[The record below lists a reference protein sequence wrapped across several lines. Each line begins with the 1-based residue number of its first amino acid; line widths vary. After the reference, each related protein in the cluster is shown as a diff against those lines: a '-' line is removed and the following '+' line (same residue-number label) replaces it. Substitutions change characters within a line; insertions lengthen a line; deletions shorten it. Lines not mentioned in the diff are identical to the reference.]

1 MAEVDVKKQQ
11 GSEKGSSLQKNEGTG
26 VSRRGWE
33 GFPLSL
39 WPSDFFG
46 ANPFS
51 PNPFSMM
58 RRFHDDMDRTFARV
72 FRGEAEGGLG
82 VWSPAIEVAEQN
94 GQLKVRA
101 DLPGLKPEDVKV
113 EVTDDAVII
122 QGERK
127 NEHEET
133 KGGVYRCERSY
144 GHFHREIPVPEGAKS
159 DQAKAQ
165 FKDGVL
171 EVSIPIPEQAG
182 KRRTIPV
189 EAVSWEPPKTQK

>member
-11 GSEKGSSLQKNEGTG
+11 GSEKGTSVQKHEGTG
-26 VSRRGWE
+26 VSRPGWE

-46 ANPFS
+46 ASPFS
-51 PNPFSMM
+51 VM
-58 RRFHDDMDRTFARV
+58 RRFQDEMDRTFARV
-72 FRGEAEGGLG
+72 FRRETDGGLA
-82 VWSPAIEVAEQN
+82 VWSPAIEVAEQG

-113 EVTDDAVII
+113 EVTEDAVII

-133 KGGVYRCERSY
+133 KGGVYRSERSY
-144 GHFHREIPVPEGAKS
+144 GQFHREIPLPEGAKS

-189 EAVSWEPPKTQK
+189 ESVSWEAPKTQK

>member
-1 MAEVDVKKQQ
+1 MAEVDLKKQQ
-11 GSEKGSSLQKNEGTG
+11 GSEKGTSLQKHEG
-26 VSRRGWE
+26 SDMSHRGSE
-33 GFPLSL
+33 GFPSL

-58 RRFHDDMDRTFARV
+58 RRFQDEMDRTFARV
-72 FRGEAEGGLG
+72 FGRETDGGMRI
-82 VWSPAIEVAEQN
+82 WSPAIEVAEHQ
-94 GQLKVRA
+94 GQLRVRA
-101 DLPGLKPEDVKV
+101 DLPGMKPEDVKV

-133 KGGVYRCERSY
+133 KGGVYRSERSY
-144 GHFHREIPVPEGAKS
+144 GQFHREIPLPEGTKS

-165 FKDGVL
+165 FRDGVL
-171 EVSIPIPEQAG
+171 EISVPIPQQAS
-182 KRRTIPV
+182 KRRTVPV
-189 EAVSWEPPKTQK
+189 ETVSGEPPKTQK

>member
-1 MAEVDVKKQQ
+1 MGEIDVKKQQ
-11 GSEKGSSLQKNEGTG
+11 GSEKGTSVQKHEGGG
-26 VSRRGWE
+26 VTRRGWE

-51 PNPFSMM
+51 MM
-58 RRFHDDMDRTFARV
+58 RRFQDEMDRTFARV
-72 FRGEAEGGLG
+72 FNRETDGGLG
-82 VWSPAIEVAEQN
+82 VWSPAIEVAEQD

-113 EVTDDAVII
+113 EVTENAVII

-133 KGGVYRCERSY
+133 KGGVYRCERAY
-144 GHFHREIPVPEGAKS
+144 GQFHREIPLPEGAKS

-165 FKDGVL
+165 FKNGVL
-171 EVSIPIPEQAG
+171 EVSIPIPEHAS
-182 KRRTIPV
+182 KRRAVPV
-189 EAVSWEPPKTQK
+189 ETVSWEPPKTQK

>member
-11 GSEKGSSLQKNEGTG
+11 GSEKGTSVQKSEGAG

-33 GFPLSL
+33 GFPLSQ

-51 PNPFSMM
+51 VM
-58 RRFHDDMDRTFARV
+58 RRFRDEMDRSFARV
-72 FRGEAEGGLG
+72 FGRETDGGLG
-82 VWSPAIEVAEQN
+82 VWSPAIEVAEQD

-113 EVTDDAVII
+113 EVTENAVII

-144 GHFHREIPVPEGAKS
+144 GQFHREIPIPEGAKS

-171 EVSIPIPEQAG
+171 EVSIPIPEHAS
-182 KRRTIPV
+182 KRRTVPI
-189 EAVSWEPPKTQK
+189 ESVSWEPTKTQK

>member
-11 GSEKGSSLQKNEGTG
+11 GSEKGTSLQKNEGTG

-39 WPSDFFG
+39 WPSDFFS

-189 EAVSWEPPKTQK
+189 ESVSWEVPKTQK